1 MFTTYPGQNTTL
13 VLVAMPP
20 NDDSSPL
27 SPLRAGCGLRGERPP
42 HGTMQGHLSVQP
54 PWSPGEVKRPRNG
67 TTLRKQLGN
76 VCWTERP
83 VGTARTVGT
92 RSQEDVPPRPSMTC
106 TWGMVVI
113 WTGVTEVPGRTGR
126 RLGRLDTPPRNMPL
140 AVRLVLGQ
148 RRSVEQ
154 SPGPAGPCDQH
165 TDSGAFPPTPAAPS
179 RHRVTLGHGHVT
191 SGKRLNLHGP
201 QFPHLSMGHQR
212 LTGLKNDKT

>member
-1 MFTTYPGQNTTL
+1 MAGQYPKHVPRGPCQEGIWPPEWVGGNYCLFTIYPGQNTTL

-20 NDDSSPL
+20 HNDSSPL
-27 SPLRAGCGLRGERPP
+27 SPLRAACGLRGERPP

-92 RSQEDVPPRPSMTC
+92 RSQEDVPPRPPMTC

-113 WTGVTEVPGRTGR
+113 RTGVTESQAERGGGLGAWTPRPVLCLSLCGWCSGSAGAWSRART
-126 RLGRLDTPPRNMPL
+126 
-140 AVRLVLGQ
+140 
-148 RRSVEQ
+148 RRSV
-154 SPGPAGPCDQH
+154 
-165 TDSGAFPPTPAAPS
+165 
-179 RHRVTLGHGHVT
+179 
-191 SGKRLNLHGP
+191 
-201 QFPHLSMGHQR
+201 
-212 LTGLKNDKT
+212 